1 MGRPTNT
8 GEKTPLHFFRNI
20 NSKIKGNL
28 IIHSI
33 FITIMAEHNGWV
45 TTSATTL
52 KKTTHFIEALV
63 KNWKKCNI
71 DTTLQVIT
79 EDIK

>member
-1 MGRPTNT
+1 
-8 GEKTPLHFFRNI
+8 
-20 NSKIKGNL
+20 
-28 IIHSI
+28 
-33 FITIMAEHNGWV
+33 MAEHNGWV